1 MYQQKRQSQA
11 IVACSFHWTTRRLYT
26 RTVLA
31 ASSSAAATASKVLE
45 LVPKTADHPLQPS
58 ALACPPKIRSFGA
71 RRDAQPSPAQ
81 PEHCKGRKV
90 TGISIRTPS
99 TVIKSSCPLA
109 CSLNIARN
117 SHSGRLRH
125 WGYKRT
131 TPRSSQGKAR
141 QGHGKINKVHK

>member
-58 ALACPPKIRSFGA
+58 ALAACPAENSFGSFVRSFVRGKEG
-71 RRDAQPSPAQ
+71 RTAQPSPARALQ
-81 PEHCKGRKV
+81 GE
-90 TGISIRTPS
+90 
-99 TVIKSSCPLA
+99 KS
-109 CSLNIARN
+109 
-117 SHSGRLRH
+117 
-125 WGYKRT
+125 
-131 TPRSSQGKAR
+131 
-141 QGHGKINKVHK
+141 HGDIDTHAAK